1 MKTLLRAFSIVL
13 VSLAASPAFALQM
26 GKIDYSKAVASVMRL
41 RGNVSVL
48 QVRVG
53 DGVSNIGLLAGPE
66 GYLLVDHPEVAAN
79 PLIQRTLD
87 NYAKL
92 PVRFLINT
100 HWHYDHVGGNEIY
113 APNAVVIAHENV
125 RKRMMTQQKPWWSP
139 TPIGPYP
146 ERAWPRITFQDSLA
160 IHFDGEDVEL
170 VHYADGHTDGDTIVY
185 FTQANVV
192 QMGDVFHGKGEI
204 SMGADMVGL
213 AHTLSA
219 VAARI
224 NDDTIIVTGHG
235 EMSNRRDLAEYVQ
248 LLNDEI
254 AQVKL
259 DIAAGKSEKE
269 IEAEGLV
276 EKWKKWPA
284 ADNAPLV
291 PRFVQKF
298 YESLT
303 NKNLDQ

>member
-160 IHFDGEDVEL
+160 IHFDGEDV
-170 VHYADGHTDGDTIVY
+170 GGS
-185 FTQANVV
+185 FTTPMAIPTATPSCTSRKPTWCRWATCFTARVKYPWEQAWSGWLTRFP
-192 QMGDVFHGKGEI
+192 QWPRASTTTPSLLPATAKCRT
-204 SMGADMVGL
+204 GATRGICR
-213 AHTLSA
+213 T
-219 VAARI
+219 
-224 NDDTIIVTGHG
+224 
-235 EMSNRRDLAEYVQ
+235 AE
-248 LLNDEI
+248 
-254 AQVKL
+254 
-259 DIAAGKSEKE
+259 
-269 IEAEGLV
+269 
-276 EKWKKWPA
+276 
-284 ADNAPLV
+284 
-291 PRFVQKF
+291 
-298 YESLT
+298 
-303 NKNLDQ
+303 